1 MEEKMN
7 LSDFTKDGSP
17 VVEQKQE
24 EDAVQE
30 QSTDEVSVRNESETS
45 EEVSEENQT
54 ESEESTEQSEET
66 SSEEENK
73 EEKVEEPVEVKE
85 EIVEESEPQGPDYSQ
100 YNDLID
106 LLEKDDYLSKAVNY
120 YKDNGDLKP
129 FLEAFQYD
137 YDKLD
142 DLELL
147 RLQFNGENPEL
158 SQKAKDRLFVKEV
171 IEKYKLDENE
181 EYDKDEVELGRE
193 LLMRDASR
201 IRKKLIQAQKD
212 FVPKDKPKPPTE
224 AELKENLRQQRKF
237 VRDGVKKNVIEN
249 KISIEVEGGDK
260 VNFEVPGTDS
270 MGDYAVDTN
279 KFLQKFSDKDGNVD
293 WGMWAK
299 TVAFLDNPNGFV
311 KELVNYGKSLG
322 RKSIEAEIKNEKP
335 LVNTKDV
342 KVDEGGETPFDDK
355 EAFLNYIVK
364 NKR

>member
-181 EYDKDEVELGRE
+181 E
-193 LLMRDASR
+193 
-201 IRKKLIQAQKD
+201 
-212 FVPKDKPKPPTE
+212 
-224 AELKENLRQQRKF
+224 
-237 VRDGVKKNVIEN
+237 
-249 KISIEVEGGDK
+249 
-260 VNFEVPGTDS
+260 
-270 MGDYAVDTN
+270 
-279 KFLQKFSDKDGNVD
+279 
-293 WGMWAK
+293 
-299 TVAFLDNPNGFV
+299 
-311 KELVNYGKSLG
+311 
-322 RKSIEAEIKNEKP
+322 
-335 LVNTKDV
+335 
-342 KVDEGGETPFDDK
+342 
-355 EAFLNYIVK
+355 
-364 NKR
+364 